1 MTEEP
6 EQAKYTTDLDILPQ
20 DNQQNE
26 LNYIFLPALRQSD

>member
-20 DNQQNE
+20 NPQQHE
-26 LNYIFLPALRQSD
+26 LNFIFLPALRRP